1 MDSSSPTS
9 ASAPKLEFSTQPVLK
24 EGAGARIA
32 HYGPCPKTGEA
43 VRDRIYVSSRTYKSK
58 TECLQTRRSPYT
70 VSQKIAYPCMAFLYI
85 ALAGKSVSRRELL
98 IGDYQGLRN
107 RASRPRC
114 YSAAIQSLHY
124 F

>member
-70 VSQKIAYPCMAFLYI
+70 DVDKFPI
-85 ALAGKSVSRRELL
+85 ALYFLSPYMSSPIVVLL
-98 IGDYQGLRN
+98 DAWPQP
-107 RASRPRC
+107 S
-114 YSAAIQSLHY
+114 SAPEALV
-124 F
+124 FA